1 MPCRCPLHMQA
12 RRWPSRR
19 SPMCS
24 TTCRVRSL
32 AGGRAG
38 ELVAAGVWR
47 RAGRGACGGLQA
59 ACTPDSGEL
68 GHHAATILLAWSS
81 PRSCCHPHPPHS
93 PPLPPRGADATRI
106 LREIKLLRLL
116 RHPDIVEIKHIM
128 LPPSARDF
136 KDIYVVFEL
145 METDLHQVRVPLP
158 LTWPAAA
165 AVPLLLLGCRPAAER
180 GPPSALPAPTARP
193 TAPPQPPTPTLH
205 AATATACHTGHQGQR
220 RPHARAPP
228 VLPVPDAAGPQVH
241 PLGQGLPP
249 RPQAQKHPG
258 QLRLQAQGL
267 RLWPRAPRLQRH
279 AAGGWVQV
287 CVGGGG
293 CACEGP
299 GWRGQVGC
307 WWALPAKN
315 PRGWAQ
321 GRRVRESPIFA
332 ARIVPPSVGRP
343 PYQMCL
349 QTVFWTDYVATRW
362 YRAPELCGSF
372 FAKYSP
378 AIDIWSI
385 GGLGGMGGWVWGDWG
400 Q

>member
-1 MPCRCPLHMQA
+1 M
-12 RRWPSRR
+12 
-19 SPMCS
+19 
-24 TTCRVRSL
+24 
-32 AGGRAG
+32 
-38 ELVAAGVWR
+38 
-47 RAGRGACGGLQA
+47 
-59 ACTPDSGEL
+59 
-68 GHHAATILLAWSS
+68 
-81 PRSCCHPHPPHS
+81 
-93 PPLPPRGADATRI
+93 
-106 LREIKLLRLL
+106 
-116 RHPDIVEIKHIM
+116 
-128 LPPSARDF
+128 
-136 KDIYVVFEL
+136 
-145 METDLHQVRVPLP
+145 
-158 LTWPAAA
+158 
-165 AVPLLLLGCRPAAER
+165 
-180 GPPSALPAPTARP
+180 
-193 TAPPQPPTPTLH
+193 
-205 AATATACHTGHQGQR
+205 
-220 RPHARAPP
+220 
-228 VLPVPDAAGPQVH
+228 
-241 PLGQGLPP
+241 
-249 RPQAQKHPG
+249 
-258 QLRLQAQGL
+258 
-267 RLWPRAPRLQRH
+267 
-279 AAGGWVQV
+279 QV